1 LTLSN
6 ASVEIVGN
14 RVYKH
19 FLDKEVAKIELLWYK
34 DVPWATPELL
44 DYDDMTIVT
53 EFLPVASENENWR
66 PVKETLNLILRLHE
80 NSIHH
85 RDVHAA
91 NLVRGSDGLPRFID
105 WETAIYF
112 ESEHSYDLVGGSF
125 GGSDARRAFG
135 GWPSVVGSP

>member
-1 LTLSN
+1 
-6 ASVEIVGN
+6 
-14 RVYKH
+14 
-19 FLDKEVAKIELLWYK
+19 
-34 DVPWATPELL
+34 
-44 DYDDMTIVT
+44 MTIVT
-53 EFLPVASENENWR
+53 ELLPVASEDENWR
-66 PVKETLNLILRLHE
+66 PVKETLNLTLRLHE
-80 NSIHH
+80 NNIHH

-135 GWPSVVGSP
+135 GRPSVGGAP